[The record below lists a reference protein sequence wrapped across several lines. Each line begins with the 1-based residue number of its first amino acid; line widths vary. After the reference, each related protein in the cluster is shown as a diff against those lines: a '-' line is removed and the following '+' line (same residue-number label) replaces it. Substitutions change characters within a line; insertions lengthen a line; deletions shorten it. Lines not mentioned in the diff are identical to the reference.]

1 MKLYL
6 ETKDVFEALEGRKKE
21 NDHE

>member
-6 ETKDVFEALEGRKKE
+6 ETTLMEIKMYG
-21 NDHE
+21 